1 MSYCPFCNNLYS
13 VTRTLPV
20 STTPIGSDTQEGG
33 KKEES
38 LSATPITLSE
48 TSSQKGGVDN
58 INEIISRIKKGMTI
72 TPDMVKGIKE
82 SDILNSSGYK
92 QLPSKEKDLIFNTIM
107 DNVDVKFKPYENKE
121 VKSPLYF
128 LCKNCGYFEQMKE
141 GTIVASRAPTE
152 IISYQDRT
160 TYRDKIYDKT
170 LPITRRYICPN
181 KDCSSH
187 KDLSKREAIFFR
199 ETGTFKVVYVCKTCQ
214 TIW

>member
-13 VTRTLPV
+13 VTRTIPV
-20 STTPIGSDTQEGG
+20 SITQEGG
-33 KKEES
+33 KKIEES
-38 LSATPITLSE
+38 ITETPITLSE
-48 TSSQKGGVDN
+48 TSSQKGGLDN
-58 INEIISRIKKGMTI
+58 VNDIITKIKKGMSI

-92 QLPSKEKDLIFNTIM
+92 QLPSKDKDLIFNTIM
-107 DNVDVKFKPYENKE
+107 DNVDVKFKPYENTE
-121 VKSPLYF
+121 IKSPLYF

-152 IISYQDRT
+152 IISYQDRS
-160 TYRDKIYDKT
+160 TYRDKIFDKT

-181 KDCSSH
+181 KECESQ
-187 KDLSKREAIFFR
+187 KDLSKKQAVFFR